1 MQHVLMC
8 PACFL
13 GNYLSLPRNHYK
25 QAAMQ
30 ANAQALQAGAVACGS
45 MGSMSAVCR
54 PAGRSSASST
64 RVCSRTLSNLHPK
77 VAPTLRPHAHQR
89 MQPATF
95 NPPPRPEPHAI
106 NVSNLAPTPQP
117 CHTGVFQSLE
127 TGVRQLGF
135 RAVVLALEVLQT
147 ARDNSKTPKLGPVIW
162 ELLRAPCLEA
172 KPPTTCSRNPVPAA
186 CRNTPPIGAAYML
199 AARMFFLN
207 TWSRWSRR
215 VHRYAG

>member
-1 MQHVLMC
+1 MVLGPRSSSRVPSIGKHGEQKVQKLRLASSGTVHHYLVPSPPCVHECSAAMCHAPVNCLCVSLCVKEQKEIQEPTLEASTAQHVLMC

-25 QAAMQ
+25 QAAMR

-45 MGSMSAVCR
+45 MGSMSAVR

-64 RVCSRTLSNLHPK
+64 RVCSRTLSNLHPN

-117 CHTGVFQSLE
+117 AASTWACHTGVF
-127 TGVRQLGF
+127 
-135 RAVVLALEVLQT
+135 
-147 ARDNSKTPKLGPVIW
+147 
-162 ELLRAPCLEA
+162 
-172 KPPTTCSRNPVPAA
+172 
-186 CRNTPPIGAAYML
+186 
-199 AARMFFLN
+199 
-207 TWSRWSRR
+207 
-215 VHRYAG
+215 